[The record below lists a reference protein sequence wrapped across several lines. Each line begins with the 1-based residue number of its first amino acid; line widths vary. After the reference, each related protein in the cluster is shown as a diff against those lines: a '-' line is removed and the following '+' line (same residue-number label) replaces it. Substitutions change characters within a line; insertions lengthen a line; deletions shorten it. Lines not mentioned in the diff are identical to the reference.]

1 MLRNRTEADV
11 RIFSTRTGRL
21 RVAAIISIVVA
32 AISIVLYDLPTLA
45 KGASGSDDPF
55 ALVIGS
61 FATDVVALIAAYG
74 ALRRQRWGV
83 MALIVVQSFWALQA
97 GAALVDGE
105 AVIGATMLCVSLFCI
120 CCCLAR
126 EDLPASSRAVHD
138 AGPERTQRVR

>member
-1 MLRNRTEADV
+1 M

-32 AISIVLYDLPTLA
+32 TISIVVYDLPTLA

-83 MALIVVQSFWALQA
+83 IALIVVQSFWALQA
-97 GAALVDGE
+97 GLASVDGE
-105 AVIGATMLCVSLFCI
+105 AVLGATMLCVSLFCI
-120 CCCLAR
+120 WCCLAR
-126 EDLPASSRAVHD
+126 EDVPASSMAARD
-138 AGPERTQRVR
+138 ASTQRTQRVQ

>member
-1 MLRNRTEADV
+1 M

-32 AISIVLYDLPTLA
+32 TFSIVLYDLPTLA

-61 FATDVVALIAAYG
+61 FATDVVALVAAYG

-83 MALIVVQSFWALQA
+83 IALIVVQSFWALQA
-97 GAALVDGE
+97 GVALVDGDV
-105 AVIGATMLCVSLFCI
+105 VIGATMLCVSLFCI
-120 CCCLAR
+120 WCCLAR
-126 EDLPASSRAVHD
+126 EDLPESSRAARD
-138 AGPERTQRVR
+138 AGTDRTQRVR

>member
-1 MLRNRTEADV
+1 V

-32 AISIVLYDLPTLA
+32 TFSIVLYDLPTLA

-83 MALIVVQSFWALQA
+83 IALIVVQSFWALQA
-97 GAALVDGE
+97 GVALVDGDV
-105 AVIGATMLCVSLFCI
+105 VIGATMLSVSLFCI
-120 CCCLAR
+120 WCCLAR
-126 EDLPASSRAVHD
+126 EDLTASSRAAHD
-138 AGPERTQRVR
+138 AGTDRTQRVR